1 MVTSFSIRALALA
14 ALGTLAAAAPAVAHD
29 KSINI
34 MAWGTTWQSS
44 LQTLSKE
51 FTEKTGIRVNL
62 VTQASSGEG
71 LVKLQTMKNKPMVDV
86 WFTTA
91 SVAER
96 AVADTQLFVPL
107 PQGKIPNL
115 KNVVP
120 GAATSHYAAIYGYP
134 MSIVYRTDL
143 IKTPITQ
150 WSELWTRDDITKKL
164 SIPGMSMYQGRA
176 LMMASMAHGGGKT
189 DDNKG
194 FEMLA
199 QLKPKVAMFYSSDA
213 QARTAM
219 SQGEIAVMMATPAAG
234 KRIADAGHPVKVISP
249 KPALMN
255 YDVMTIVKSGKED
268 MAAQYVNFM
277 LDKTVNERVSEYTNM
292 APVIQG
298 AKVPATLA
306 EQLPKESDVV
316 VLDEKWVNAN
326 VTQWVQRFNNEVAK

>member
-1 MVTSFSIRALALA
+1 MASTLFNKFALLA
-14 ALGTLAAAAPAVAHD
+14 VGAMSMASVQAQD
-29 KSINI
+29 KSISI

-44 LQTLSKE
+44 LQPLSKE
-51 FTEKTGIRVNL
+51 FTQQTGIRVNL

-71 LVKLQTMKNKPMVDV
+71 LVKLQTMKAKPTVDV

-96 AVADTQLFVPL
+96 AVADATLFAPL
-107 PQGKIPNL
+107 LKEKIPNL
-115 KNVVP
+115 ANMQP
-120 GAATSHYAAIYGYP
+120 GSATSHYAAIYGYP

-176 LMMASMAHGGGKT
+176 LMMASMTHGGTAT

-194 FEMLA
+194 FEMLSK
-199 QLKPKVAMFYSSDA
+199 LKPKVAMFYSSDA

-234 KRIADAGHPVKVISP
+234 KRIADAGHPVKVVSP
-249 KPALMN
+249 KPAVMN
-255 YDVMTIVKSGKED
+255 YDVMTIVKSGKEE
-268 MAAQYVNFM
+268 MASQYINF
-277 LDKTVNERVSEYTNM
+277 LLSKGVNERVSEMTNM
-292 APVIQG
+292 APVVQG
-298 AKVPATLA
+298 AKVPQILA
-306 EQLPKESDVV
+306 DQLPKSGDAVT
-316 VLDEKWVNAN
+316 LDEKWVNAN
-326 VTQWVQRFNNEVAK
+326 IPQWVERFNKEVAN